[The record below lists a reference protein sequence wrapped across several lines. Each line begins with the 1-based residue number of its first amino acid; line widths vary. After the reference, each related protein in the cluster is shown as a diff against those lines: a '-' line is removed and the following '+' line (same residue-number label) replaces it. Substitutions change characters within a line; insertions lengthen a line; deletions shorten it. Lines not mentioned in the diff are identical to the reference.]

1 MSEGCERIVLP
12 EGDAGE
18 RRPESSADTLPDGR
32 TAILLSAHAEE
43 LIGADAAAILRYLDS
58 RPEVSPGDIA
68 ATLLSTRRLRR
79 HRAVVRAADR
89 DDLAAG
95 LHALAAGTDHPLVT
109 RAQGGP
115 PPSGAR
121 ARIAFVFPGQGSQWP
136 SMGREAYDR
145 LPVYR
150 AEVDRCAAEFHA
162 AGAASPLDY
171 LLAEPDSG
179 AVTNDYSQVQ
189 IQGAQFVHGVALAQ
203 VWSSCGVLADI
214 TVGHSLGEIGAAY
227 VAGSITLPEAVAVV
241 IARATILDR
250 LTGPYRVAVL
260 GITPDEAS
268 KVVAETPGWLELSV
282 VNSPSSVAVSGET
295 DAVAAAVAAVAGRGL
310 FAKEIEM
317 WFPAHTTALD
327 SAYSE
332 LESLLPAAQF
342 SESAVQFIGSSTA
355 DVVEAGTGFTDYWYT
370 NLRSTVR
377 FDRAIETAARRG
389 ARIFVELSAHP
400 ALLFAMGDLLDDAP
414 ELTGGPVVMVGS
426 GRRDEPITERLSAN
440 IVSVAMADPGYRWQD
455 LPKHAPAP
463 LRDFPFAPMRAE
475 HLWATP
481 QPLPPVAGLTVGVEH
496 WVESTTR
503 SEPAGQRRVAL
514 LDLSG
519 GHGASDALRHAVAA
533 VSGATPAEPAD
544 ADLLVVLAPISDA
557 ADTVAAAEELSGR
570 IDEGLLD
577 YVGAITSATRDVWLV
592 TTGGEQVG
600 SERLRPQAA
609 ALAAMHRSLGYEYPD
624 QSFRHLDLPTAP
636 LDHAAAVVAITAM
649 LTDADHIAV
658 RDSGSGPTVWSRQ
671 MRDDTSDARAWTAE
685 SGIFDEV
692 VITGGAGAVGLH
704 YAHHLAAHGARR
716 IVLLSRSGL
725 DDERLSNLADVAVA
739 GTEILAP
746 RCDLTDP
753 AQIGAVIAELSI
765 SPASLV
771 IHTAASATL
780 APGRDLTGAA
790 VRDTFAAKVSGLANL
805 AAAWPLRPEA
815 RIVLCSSVSG
825 RWGGYGH
832 AAYSAANRLLDA
844 LAEQLRS
851 EGRHA
856 TAVRWGLWPGD
867 GIIDSAEVSRVERSG
882 LRAMAPDLAVEA
894 GLRDYP
900 SDPLVF
906 TADAERLR
914 TFLGGPDQSA
924 VAVSDAPEVPD
935 GDAADA
941 AAAMRIAL
949 GAVLKLTDTSAL
961 DIDTSLLDLG
971 VDSLLAID
979 LRKKLKKAT
988 GRSVPLATI
997 LGGATAAEVIEHLER
1012 PEKEAFSRD

>member
-1 MSEGCERIVLP
+1 MRDACERSIVAAR
-12 EGDAGE
+12 EADA
-18 RRPESSADTLPDGR
+18 LPDGR
-32 TAILLSAHAEE
+32 TAVLLSAHAEE
-43 LIGADAAAILRYLDS
+43 LIGTDAAAILRYLDS
-58 RPEVSPGDIA
+58 RPEVSPGDVA

-89 DDLAAG
+89 DELTAG
-95 LHALAAGTDHPLVT
+95 LHALAGGAEHPLVT

-115 PPSGAR
+115 SASGAR

-162 AGAASPLDY
+162 ADAASPLDY

-179 AVTNDYSQVQ
+179 AVTNDFSQVQ

-203 VWSSCGVLADI
+203 VWSSCGVPADI

-241 IARATILDR
+241 IVRATILDR

-295 DAVAAAVAAVAGRGL
+295 DAVAAAVAAVAGRGS

-332 LESLLPAAQF
+332 LESLLPEAQF
-342 SESAVQFIGSSTA
+342 GESAVQFIGSATA
-355 DVVEAGTGFTDYWYT
+355 DVVEAGTAFTDYWYT

-377 FDRAIETAARRG
+377 FDRAVETAARRG

-400 ALLFAMGDLLDDAP
+400 ALLFAMGDLLDDAV

-426 GRRDEPITERLSAN
+426 GRRDEPITERLSAS
-440 IVSVAMADPGYRWQD
+440 IVSVAMADPGYRWED
-455 LPKHAPAP
+455 LPNHAPAR

-496 WVESTTR
+496 WVESAR
-503 SEPAGQRRVAL
+503 GPEPAGQRRVAL

-519 GHGASDALRHAVAA
+519 GQAASDALRHAVAE
-533 VSGATPAEPAD
+533 VGGATPAEPDD
-544 ADLLVVLAPISDA
+544 ADLLVVLAPMSDI
-557 ADTVAAAEELSGR
+557 ADPVAAAEALSR
-570 IDEGLLD
+570 HIDEGLLD
-577 YVGAITSATRDVWLV
+577 YVGAITPATRDVWLV
-592 TTGGEQVG
+592 TAGAEQVG
-600 SERLRPQAA
+600 NECLRPEAA
-609 ALAAMHRSLGYEYPD
+609 ALAAMHRSLGYEHPD
-624 QSFRHLDLPTAP
+624 QTFRHLDLPTAP

-658 RDSGSGPTVWSRQ
+658 RDSGSGSTVWRRE
-671 MRDDTSDARAWTAE
+671 MRDDTSDARAWNEE

-704 YAHHLAAHGARR
+704 YARHLAAHGARR

-725 DDERLSNLADVAVA
+725 GDQQMAALA
-739 GTEILAP
+739 GTGAQILAP

-753 AQIGAVIAELSI
+753 AQIRAVVAELAI
-765 SPASLV
+765 GPASLV
-771 IHTAASATL
+771 IHAAASATL
-780 APGRDLTGAA
+780 APGRDLTGTAA
-790 VRDTFAAKVSGLANL
+790 RNTFAAKVSGLANL
-805 AAAWPLRPEA
+805 AAAWPLRPDA

-832 AAYSAANRLLDA
+832 AAYSAANRLLDS
-844 LAEQLRS
+844 LAAQLRA
-851 EGRHA
+851 EGRHC

-867 GIIDSAEVSRVERSG
+867 GIIDSAEVTRVERSG

-906 TADAERLR
+906 AADAERLR
-914 TFLGGPDQSA
+914 TFLGSTDESV
-924 VAVSDAPEVPD
+924 VAVSDAVEAPD
-935 GDAADA
+935 GDATEATG
-941 AAAMRIAL
+941 AMRIAL
-949 GAVLKLTDTSAL
+949 GSVLKLTDTSAL
-961 DIDTSLLDLG
+961 DFDTPLLDLG

-997 LGGATAAEVIEHLER
+997 LGGATATELIEHLQR